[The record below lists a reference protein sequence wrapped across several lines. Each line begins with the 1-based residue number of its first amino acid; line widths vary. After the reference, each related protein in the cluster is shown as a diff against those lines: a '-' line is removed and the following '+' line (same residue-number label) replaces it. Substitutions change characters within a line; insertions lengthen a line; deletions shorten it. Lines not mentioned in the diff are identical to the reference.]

1 MDSLVLFGAKRRA
14 PARKARK
21 SPVRKSRRSPAR
33 KVRKS
38 SPKRGPMRVGSVG
51 SVVVRGRERKL
62 YRGKLGGLYYKTKS
76 GKTYVDAKEARKSA
90 RKSPK
95 RKSPVRKA
103 ARKSPKRKSPV
114 RKAARKSPKRR
125 SPVRKARRSPVRK
138 ARRSPARKTRARKS
152 PMRRMRYGYGLGQ
165 PSLMDMMGPAGL
177 SVATAA
183 PSSMREMG
191 FGY

>member
-103 ARKSPKRKSPV
+103 ARGPGRSLLRVNTRHHLKISKLKEAKS
-114 RKAARKSPKRR
+114 
-125 SPVRKARRSPVRK
+125 
-138 ARRSPARKTRARKS
+138 
-152 PMRRMRYGYGLGQ
+152 YIII
-165 PSLMDMMGPAGL
+165 
-177 SVATAA
+177 
-183 PSSMREMG
+183 
-191 FGY
+191 